1 MSNADVSSRL
11 DQARRQYR
19 TFQSK
24 WYATP
29 AILAGI
35 FGLLLV
41 LPLVLDLYFFG
52 FSLGSWISV
61 HVLVITLVW
70 ATAAQGWNVMSG
82 YTGQFSFGHAA
93 FFGLGAYGTILLLNT
108 VGLNPWLGM
117 LIGAT
122 VASLYGLLIGVLC
135 FRYDLRGHYFALATL
150 AFAELLRHTFNTFS
164 QLGGAS
170 GYFKP
175 LPRSYGAEFGFAAF
189 QFRET
194 LPYYYIIL
202 GFLVVV
208 TAVSLAIKQSRL
220 GLYLFAIREDES
232 AAAAV
237 GIPTYRYKLVG
248 IGVSAFFTAWAGA
261 FWAMYFDTIRPDTVY
276 ELLVNVEILLPAIV
290 GGVGT
295 VIGPIVGAFVV
306 IPLSEVARQSVDIT
320 GFDRVI
326 YGLLLVGIVLYSP
339 QGAISWPRRAVELIG
354 AYGPS
359 KRNASATAD
368 DDDE

>member
-1 MSNADVSSRL
+1 VVSVSNADRSNRL
-11 DQARRQYR
+11 DRLRRRYR
-19 TFQSK
+19 AFRSK
-24 WYATP
+24 SYSTA
-29 AILAGI
+29 AILLAI
-35 FGLLLV
+35 FAALLV
-41 LPLVLDLYFFG
+41 SPIVLELYFFG

-108 VGLNPWLGM
+108 SGLNPWLGM

-122 VASLYGLLIGVLC
+122 AAGVYGLLIGVLC

-150 AFAELLRHTFNTFS
+150 AFAELLRHTFNTVPA
-164 QLGGAS
+164 LGGAS

-175 LPRSYGAEFGFAAF
+175 LPRAYGGEFGLAAF

-194 LPYYYIIL
+194 LPYYYVIL
-202 GFLVVV
+202 GFLAIV
-208 TAVSLAIKQSRL
+208 TLVSLAIKQSRL
-220 GLYLFAIREDES
+220 GLYLFAIREDED

-248 IGVSAFFTAWAGA
+248 ISVSAFFTALAGA
-261 FWAMYFDTIRPDTVY
+261 FWAMYFDTIRPGTVFD
-276 ELLVNVEILLPAIV
+276 LLVNVEILLPAIV

-306 IPLSEVARQSVDIT
+306 IPLSEIARQSVDIT
-320 GFDRVI
+320 GFDRIV
-326 YGLLLVGIVLYSP
+326 YGLVLIGIVLYSP
-339 QGAISWPRRAVELIG
+339 SGAVSWPRRFVELLDE
-354 AYGPS
+354 YGPYES
-359 KRNASATAD
+359 RRSNE
-368 DDDE
+368 DE